1 MSRIPTCSNYLH
13 GKSLTDKVKTDL
25 TLEDFVLRGNFN
37 IWSLAYFIDT
47 YFLLESVHDIT
58 GHNLYQKIS
67 NALTEL
73 VDNES
78 RSRTLRRYL
87 RKVYNYFTS
96 KDAKLEFLLKYKD
109 VEREKR
115 FEHAS
120 EALNE
125 EANITSIE
133 LVGNR
138 LAENSRKRNFEV
150 SFIKI
155 IIPVYV

>member
-1 MSRIPTCSNYLH
+1 MKILCYVETLIFGVWRILSTRIFSWNQSIT
-13 GKSLTDKVKTDL
+13 SL
-25 TLEDFVLRGNFN
+25 
-37 IWSLAYFIDT
+37 DT
-47 YFLLESVHDIT
+47 I
-58 GHNLYQKIS
+58 YQKIS
-67 NALTEL
+67 NALTKL